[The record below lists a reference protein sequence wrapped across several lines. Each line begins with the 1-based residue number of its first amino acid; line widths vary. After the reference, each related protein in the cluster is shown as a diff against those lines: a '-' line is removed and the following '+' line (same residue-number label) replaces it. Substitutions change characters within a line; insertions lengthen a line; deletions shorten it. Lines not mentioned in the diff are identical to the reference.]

1 MKMSELLYR
10 MPFQSASEAQ
20 NNGSC
25 KNLNQALRHFAMG
38 SSFKATTKM
47 VVPFRLCP
55 PTIHTESTK
64 NSQTPYQKRKKKKK
78 KNKRQTYST
87 KNQSLPTFSFFSFSH
102 SNLYTS
108 LCILTKCW
116 ERERD
121 GCETALFLGLMN
133 GGLKPVLLKRRW
145 QFNYTM
151 SNK

>member
-1 MKMSELLYR
+1 MSELLYR

-78 KNKRQTYST
+78 KTSVKPTLPKINPFPPFLSFLLATLISILVSASS
-87 KNQSLPTFSFFSFSH
+87 QSV
-102 SNLYTS
+102 
-108 LCILTKCW
+108 
-116 ERERD
+116 EREREM
-121 GCETALFLGLMN
+121 GVRLRFSL
-133 GGLKPVLLKRRW
+133 V
-145 QFNYTM
+145 
-151 SNK
+151 